1 MCKGKPEDQFVQS
14 GLYQIVYEDDTGD
27 IINLSDDEDLLAAYE
42 VAETS
47 MGRQLKLQIQP
58 RAGAQEV
65 GYPQL
70 DQKATQKQEDQVQK
84 ETKQKRSFK
93 DEDDQIN
100 SLSASFMKAAISD
113 VMNGHQEVKKQPES
127 LRAGKDADMMSSSDS
142 ESDSSDDEKGKKG
155 KKKHGKKEK

>member
-1 MCKGKPEDQFVQS
+1 MCKGKPGDQFIQS

-58 RAGAQEV
+58 RAEAQEI

-70 DQKATQKQEDQVQK
+70 DQKATQKQEDQVKK
-84 ETKQKRSFK
+84 ETNQKRPFK
-93 DEDDQIN
+93 EEDDQIN
-100 SLSASFMKAAISD
+100 SLSASFMKAAIND
-113 VMNGHQEVKKQPES
+113 VINGDEEVKRQP
-127 LRAGKDADMMSSSDS
+127 
-142 ESDSSDDEKGKKG
+142 
-155 KKKHGKKEK
+155 